1 MEDKH
6 SKPLRPSSNKIK
18 DLYNTYIK
26 NDEVRSPNTIKDKEV
41 MSEKNEK
48 ELEDKIEAAL
58 NKDGKSMNNDAN
70 LHTNEIN
77 NDTNQNK
84 NMNDHTNTNSNNSA
98 NIPHELTVDI
108 HEEFLQF
115 QATITE
121 LEKERDNYKELL
133 VRKTAEMENLRR
145 RTVKEKEDLLIYGTE
160 KLLSKFIEIPDDF
173 SNALDA
179 AKKAQDKDS
188 MITGLEMIFNKIN
201 KLFMEAGVTPIEN
214 PVGQPFD
221 VDFHEALMT
230 APSELPEGTVTQV
243 LQNGYLLNGK
253 VIRHSKVITSAGN

>member
-26 NDEVRSPNTIKDKEV
+26 NEEPRTPNIHKEKDII
-41 MSEKNEK
+41 SEKMEK

-58 NKDGKSMNNDAN
+58 NKEGKTVQNDAN
-70 LHTNEIN
+70 TIN
-77 NDTNQNK
+77 NNFEHNHEKTQNK
-84 NMNDHTNTNSNNSA
+84 NMNEENSH
-98 NIPHELTVDI
+98 IPHELTLDI
-108 HEEFLQF
+108 HEEILQF
-115 QATITE
+115 QSTIAE
-121 LEKERDNYKELL
+121 LERERDNYKELL

-145 RTVKEKEDLLIYGTE
+145 RTVKEKEDLLVYGTE

-173 SNALDA
+173 SNALEA
-179 AKKAQDKDS
+179 SKKAQDKDA
-188 MITGLEMIFNKIN
+188 MITGLEMIYNKIN
-201 KLFMEAGVTPIEN
+201 KLFLDAGVTSIPS
-214 PVGQPFD
+214 PVGEPFD

-230 APSELPEGTVTQV
+230 VSSDLPEGTVTQV

>member
-26 NDEVRSPNTIKDKEV
+26 NEEPRTTNMNKEKDV
-41 MSEKNEK
+41 ISEKMEK

-58 NKDGKSMNNDAN
+58 NKEGKTVQNDA
-70 LHTNEIN
+70 
-77 NDTNQNK
+77 
-84 NMNDHTNTNSNNSA
+84 NSNNS
-98 NIPHELTVDI
+98 NNNSELNHEKTHNKNINEENSHIPHELTVDI
-108 HEEFLQF
+108 HEEILQF
-115 QATITE
+115 QSKIAD

-160 KLLSKFIEIPDDF
+160 KLLAKFIEIPDDF
-173 SNALDA
+173 SNALEA
-179 AKKAQDKDS
+179 AKKAQDKDA

-201 KLFMEAGVTPIEN
+201 KLFLDAGVTTIPN
-214 PVGQPFD
+214 PVGEPFD
-221 VDFHEALMT
+221 VDYHEALMT
-230 APSELPEGTVTQV
+230 APSDLPEGTVTQV